1 MRIRPASAHP
11 ATTVAPAAH
20 AIRRRILGQPP
31 ARKNLTRAGRAGRTL
46 ATTTAPLSATAAS
59 TASKAAT
66 ASHPR
71 AGGGDWERFSGSR
84 AMIDP
89 ATYIVPPGLALVSRL
104 TDAAFAA
111 RPAWWTRS
119 RRPPPI

>member
-1 MRIRPASAHP
+1 MRMRPASAPP

-20 AIRRRILGQPP
+20 AIRRRILGRPP
-31 ARKNLTRAGRAGRTL
+31 AHKNFTRPDRPGRTL

-66 ASHPR
+66 APHPR

-89 ATYIVPPGLALVSRL
+89 ATNIVPPRLALVSRL
-104 TDAAFAA
+104 TD
-111 RPAWWTRS
+111 
-119 RRPPPI
+119 